1 MEPWMTV
8 ILCVV
13 SFIAS
18 GVIFGFIA
26 FKKGHQKGEEDR
38 KRFAEAEIGSAEEQA
53 KKIISDA
60 ARDADA
66 KKKETII
73 EAKDENRCRSRN

>member
-1 MEPWMTV
+1 MRIKMEPWMTV

-38 KRFAEAEIGSAEEQA
+38 KRFAEAEIGSA
-53 KKIISDA
+53 A
-60 ARDADA
+60 ARPQP
-66 KKKETII
+66 ELH
-73 EAKDENRCRSRN
+73 KDLYAAR